1 MHKCKV
7 LYNNLYALQ
16 SCVLEFDLKNI
27 FNNTFNRYT
36 FSKRH
41 TSRVV
46 RKEVDRTF
54 IERVGSSLNC
64 HLRHNTQR
72 HNAKRIK
79 TINYKYILLHK

>member
-41 TSRVV
+41 TSPVV

-54 IERVGSSLNC
+54 IALDPVWTVTEDTIHRDIMLNA
-64 HLRHNTQR
+64 LKLL
-72 HNAKRIK
+72 A
-79 TINYKYILLHK
+79 INIYCYTNN

>member
-27 FNNTFNRYT
+27 FNNTFNRYI

-41 TSRVV
+41 TSRVVTV

-54 IERVGSSLNC
+54 IERVESSLNC
-64 HLRHNTQR
+64 H
-72 HNAKRIK
+72 
-79 TINYKYILLHK
+79 

>member
-16 SCVLEFDLKNI
+16 SCVLELDLKNI
-27 FNNTFNRYT
+27 FNNTFNRYI

-41 TSRVV
+41 TSRVVTV

-64 HLRHNTQR
+64 H
-72 HNAKRIK
+72 
-79 TINYKYILLHK
+79 

>member
-27 FNNTFNRYT
+27 FNNTFNRYI

-41 TSRVV
+41 TSRVVTV

-64 HLRHNTQR
+64 H
-72 HNAKRIK
+72 
-79 TINYKYILLHK
+79 